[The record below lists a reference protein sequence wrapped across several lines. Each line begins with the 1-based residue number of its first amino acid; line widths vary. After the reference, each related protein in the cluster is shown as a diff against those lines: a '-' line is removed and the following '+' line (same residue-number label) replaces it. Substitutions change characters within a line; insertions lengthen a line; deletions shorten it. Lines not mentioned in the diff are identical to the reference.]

1 MRSTIKNDNL
11 VIFGITNN
19 KKKKKKR
26 GKKRVLKI
34 GFVDDIK
41 IKKEKKTE
49 YTKRRKTISI

>member
-19 KKKKKKR
+19 KKKKKR
-26 GKKRVLKI
+26 KKRVLKI